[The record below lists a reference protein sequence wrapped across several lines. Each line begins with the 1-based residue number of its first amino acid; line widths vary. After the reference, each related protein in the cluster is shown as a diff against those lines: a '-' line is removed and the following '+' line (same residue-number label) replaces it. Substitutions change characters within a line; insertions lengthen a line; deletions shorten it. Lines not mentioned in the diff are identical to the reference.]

1 MLRLRSKN
9 ILEKKCVIIE
19 LTGNLDD
26 LLGVEGGVIGSVVWL
41 VDEDR
46 VLHLVDLLLDGDN
59 GSVDSLSSPED
70 GGDGDGEVGGGWL
83 DDPGGV
89 SGDVVG
95 LSEVDLLGDDR
106 SRLVDSGDS
115 LSLAVGGEGGGGGRG
130 HVVDGLVGH
139 DGTSGVVLGPVGGH
153 CSRSGG
159 QGGGHQVCGGCQSTS
174 QDKGK
179 GHLQVG
185 IESLCRLS
193 PGALFYLQ
201 KVS

>member
-1 MLRLRSKN
+1 MRSNN

-46 VLHLVDLLLDGDN
+46 VLHLVDLLLDGDD

-139 DGTSGVVLGPVGGH
+139 DGTRGVVLGPVGRHGG
-153 CSRSGG
+153 RSGG